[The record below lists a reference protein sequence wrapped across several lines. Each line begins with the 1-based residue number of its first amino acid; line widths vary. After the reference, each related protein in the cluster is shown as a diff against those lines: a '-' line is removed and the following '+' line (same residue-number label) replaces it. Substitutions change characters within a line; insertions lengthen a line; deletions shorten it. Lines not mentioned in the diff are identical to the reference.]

1 MIKELF
7 FPILYLL
14 FIEVS
19 SISAYVPCNNRL
31 HGCKQSFRTIHRIE
45 KHAISDR
52 LAILKSSIDTNNDY
66 LANPSDPL
74 ECLAN
79 AASDFY
85 VTNIQNQN
93 QAEDTE
99 KDPTNNVAVQIK
111 TFVRVAVPSLAFAI
125 VAGLLYSPLSLF
137 IANDLIQNDQGV
149 FTVVSQDSSQYIQNI
164 LTTSG
169 LIFSILTGYTYYFM
183 YQQQEQVYLALFNE
197 VSEAKSLLEQVSL
210 VCTGREMYP
219 TILECIQSYVEQ
231 DLKYSTKVEPAD
243 FLSTRA
249 NAFISQPV
257 LFGQTE
263 EERTTLGIDEKEDP
277 LEAIMYMTSV
287 GEPSSIYDT
296 ILSLRRAR
304 ALRLGALQQKLPD
317 LHILLLRV
325 LGTAVLVTFPVC
337 GSGSQVLG
345 GIGILQVQSFYF
357 AVLVF
362 GMSMVLSVITE
373 LWKPR
378 GGAYNIDGVLSVM
391 VSGLDEELRDRLSG
405 ELESGNPYF
414 VE

>member
-1 MIKELF
+1 MQCR
-7 FPILYLL
+7 ILILI
-14 FIEVS
+14 FVMAIPR
-19 SISAYVPCNNRL
+19 ISAFVPGSMSQR
-31 HGCKQSFRTIHRIE
+31 CKHSLSLLTSVE
-45 KHAISDR
+45 KDARDNSLLIQ
-52 LAILKSSIDTNNDY
+52 KSSLENNSDY
-66 LANPSDPL
+66 SVNQSDPL
-74 ECLAN
+74 ERLAN

-85 VTNIQNQN
+85 LSRVQHQKS
-93 QAEDTE
+93 DTDFDM
-99 KDPTNNVAVQIK
+99 DPTNNTAVQIK
-111 TFVRVAVPSLAFAI
+111 TLIRVAIPSLSLAI
-125 VAGLLYSPLSLF
+125 ISGLLYSPLCLF
-137 IANDLIQNDQGV
+137 IASDLIQSDQGV

-169 LIFSILTGYTYYFM
+169 LIFSIFTGYTYYFM
-183 YQQQEQVYLALFNE
+183 YQQQEQLYLALFNE
-197 VSEAKSLLEQVSL
+197 VSETKSLLEQVSL

-231 DLKYSTKVEPAD
+231 DLKYSTKVDPAD

-249 NAFISQPV
+249 NTFISQPI
-257 LFGQTE
+257 LSSQMEDEKSSE
-263 EERTTLGIDEKEDP
+263 EMKYKEDP

-287 GEPSSIYDT
+287 GEPSTIYDT

-345 GIGILQVQSFYF
+345 GMGILKVQSLYF
-357 AVLVF
+357 AFLVF
-362 GMSMVLSVITE
+362 GIAMVLSVITE

-414 VE
+414 VD